1 MESLT
6 EAKLN
11 SLSKNRD
18 GRLAA
23 PDDRGDSGAPSG
35 VGPLVQQAANAGAP
49 RGASHDAQIA
59 AAFADHYRVTRSLH
73 QNSGWETLLAVD
85 DRTRA
90 SLVIKAI
97 PFAALTAGSRLRLE
111 HEQAV
116 VEKITHVSLASLR
129 EIGRGVDHW
138 YCIRNFVPGQTLAAR
153 LVDGPLNIADALDVA
168 RCLLTALQVLHGQ
181 AVLHRNIKPSNLI
194 VAAEQ
199 GGSASGGPGAG
210 SRFSTAG
217 QVVLVDS
224 GFWKGGA
231 IEPASSEPDVASALY
246 LSPEQAGL
254 IDCGLGEPSDLYAV
268 GLILFECLCGH
279 PPFQGDSVSSILLAH
294 MTSKVPRL
302 HVTQP
307 QVPRALDD
315 LIHRL
320 LRKDP
325 HDRYQSAAA
334 ALDDLEQIARAL
346 AAGDGDPNL
355 VLGLSDRRR
364 TLTAPAFVSRRREL
378 DELGSHLSQTKRGQG
393 GLVLVAG
400 ESGRGKSR
408 LLTELAQRAGEDGF
422 SILRGQ
428 GQSEVGQ
435 KPLQLLEGLI
445 QGLLAASRTDPGLL
459 DDLRIRLG
467 DQCEAV
473 AAALPDLGPVLL
485 ESYRAER
492 APEAF
497 GEARSIEALA
507 CFLDALGSAAH
518 PALVILDDC
527 QWADDLMVRLITRWQ
542 ARRLG
547 GTSGDCHSLLLVS
560 FRSDEVAADHRLLN
574 LQASAHIT
582 LSPFDAQEIRQL
594 AESMAGPLPQEVLQ
608 LVLRLSDGSPFMASA
623 VLYGLVESEALVP
636 CADGWHV
643 EPLKLNDLQ
652 SSDTATSFLLR
663 RIQLLRPHTLEV
675 LWIGA
680 VLGKE
685 FELEIAAALMEKT
698 PSQFIAALDEAR
710 QRHLVWLNT
719 TSSHGVFVHDRI
731 REALLER
738 LPAAHR
744 RQLHARAASYLQK
757 HSPERVFDLAYHFDA
772 AGEQDRALPFALAS
786 AEQARTQHS
795 LQVAEQ
801 QYEIAERG
809 AQTAD
814 HEVRYRIA
822 AGHGEVKMLRGDYSG
837 AATFL
842 ERAATFADGKL
853 ARAQITLKLGEL
865 AFKRGEM
872 ESATESFEQ
881 ALRQLGRYVP
891 RHLAVILILLAW
903 EAIVQAL
910 HTLLPSLLV
919 ARRKKPPTDVE
930 LLCFRI
936 FSRLAHGYW
945 FIHGKAHVL
954 WAHVRGMNLAERY
967 APTLELAQSYSEH
980 APAMSLVPWYGRGID
995 YAGKSLLIRKSMGDV
1010 WGQGQSLHYHGIVL
1024 YVASRYHECVEK
1036 CREAVRLLERMGD
1049 YWEVHIARYQIAA
1062 ALYRLGDLQG
1072 ALEEARRIH
1081 ASGLELGDFQ
1091 ASGISLDVWARATN
1105 GAVPPAVMQPEVA
1118 RHRHDAQGMAQVLL
1132 AEGVCRM
1139 GAQEHAQAASTFER
1153 ALAVARIAGVM
1164 NAYVAPN
1171 WAWLASALRRE
1182 AEDDSSCI
1190 PTKRRRLLRRAAV
1203 AAGRA
1208 VWLALRFRNDLPHAL
1223 REAAL
1228 VLAMQGRVWTAQS
1241 MLGLSLRVARRHA
1254 ARYELAQT
1262 LSAQSRIS
1270 RELGRPGAADDSR
1283 RAEALLRDFKLTATG
1298 AAGAGGNA
1306 EFATFS
1312 LMDRFDVVLDA
1323 GRKIA
1328 SALTADAVFSEV
1340 REAARRLL
1348 RGEHSAVVPVTAGDA
1363 AASESVAVHQ
1373 AQHWDEYFSQA
1384 LLSRALETGCV
1395 VTLVDDTSD
1404 SGRAQGDARSGL
1416 CAPIFVRGATVACLC
1431 VTHKQVRG
1439 LFGKNEERLADF
1451 ITTIAGAALEN
1462 ADGFLRLQQLN
1473 ATLEQRVAERTAA
1486 AEGRAQELAVS
1497 NRELERIAAELRT
1510 AEEQLR
1516 IAKEAA
1522 ESANHAK
1529 SRFLAT
1535 MSHEIRTPM
1544 NGVIGMTELA
1554 LKTSLTC
1561 QQQSYLHVVKQSADA
1576 LLRLLNDI
1584 LDFSK
1589 VEAGKLDLEQIP
1601 FDLRETVGDAIR
1613 ILSVRAAQNNLELN
1627 FQIAPDVPMI
1637 VGGDPG
1643 RLRQILVNLVGNAIK
1658 FTPQGEVFVDVC
1670 LLERKEAQVVLHFSV
1685 RDTGIGISPEKQQ
1698 RIFESF
1704 SQADSSIT
1712 RRFGGT
1718 GLGLSI
1724 SAQLVELM
1732 QGQIRVES
1740 QPDQGSTFHF
1750 TVRFEVPEGASMACG
1765 FSSPAAFGT
1774 GSPAAFGTTPLFPP
1788 ANVLVFDNHPTSRGV
1803 LTKLL
1808 GQLGLKPQAV
1818 SDPHTALCMVRLAA
1832 AAKSPFRMA
1841 VIDAGMPDQTG
1852 WSFAQMLRAVPESAG
1867 CPIVFLTP
1875 ASHVATE
1882 EQMAQIPGA
1891 RHLTKPA
1898 KASELIEAV
1907 RDALGE
1913 LAVVDTAQPQVARK
1927 ERQARILL
1935 VEDGPVNQEVAQ
1947 GLLEMQGYVVEIAN
1961 NGREALEVLDRQ
1973 TFDVVLMDLEMPEMD
1988 GLSATAEIR
1997 RRELQTEARVP
2008 IIAMTAHA
2016 VSSLREQCFEQ
2027 GMDGY
2032 LTKPI
2037 QPQELFDMLDRVQR
2051 VQDDSRNLV
2060 VAAPDNPNIPCKR
2073 SDAGRHSTTDTSQS

>member
-1 MESLT
+1 MESLIET
-6 EAKLN
+6 T
-11 SLSKNRD
+11 
-18 GRLAA
+18 
-23 PDDRGDSGAPSG
+23 P
-35 VGPLVQQAANAGAP
+35 
-49 RGASHDAQIA
+49 GASASGSAAHDAQIA
-59 AAFADHYRVTRSLH
+59 AAFAGRYRVSRSLH
-73 QNSGWETLLAVD
+73 DNCGWEALLAVD
-85 DRTRA
+85 DQTRQ
-90 SLVIKAI
+90 SVVIKAI
-97 PFAALTAGSRLRLE
+97 PVSVLTTGARLRLE

-116 VEKITHVSLASLR
+116 LEKLGNESLASLR
-129 EIGRGVDHW
+129 EIGRGADCW
-138 YCIRNFVPGQTLAAR
+138 YCIRNFVPGNSLATR
-153 LVDGPLNIADALDVA
+153 LGDGPLGLMEALA
-168 RCLLTALQVLHGQ
+168 IGRCLLTAVQSLHGQ
-181 AVLHRNIKPSNLI
+181 AVLHRNIKPSNVILAERFDLGKQWGGLDPHDDLP
-194 VAAEQ
+194 VA
-199 GGSASGGPGAG
+199 
-210 SRFSTAG
+210 
-217 QVVLVDS
+217 VLVDG
-224 GFWKGGA
+224 GFWKGGSA
-231 IEPASSEPDVASALY
+231 ESAATEPDIAAALY
-246 LSPEQAGL
+246 ISPEQAGL
-254 IDCGLGEPSDLYAV
+254 IDCGLGEPSDLYAA
-268 GLILFECLCGH
+268 GLILFECLCGR
-279 PPFQGDSVSSILLAH
+279 PPFQGDSVSSILLSH
-294 MTSKVPRL
+294 MTAKVPRL
-302 HVTQP
+302 HVTHP

-325 HDRYQSAAA
+325 RDRYQSAAA
-334 ALDDLEQIARAL
+334 ALHDLEQISQAL
-346 AAGDGDPNL
+346 ASGNADPDL

-378 DELGSHLSQTKRGQG
+378 DELESHLSRAKAGQG
-393 GLVLVAG
+393 GLVLVEG

-408 LLTELAQRAGEDGF
+408 LLTELAQRGSEEGCW
-422 SILRGQ
+422 ILRGQ

-435 KPLQLLEGLI
+435 KPLQLLEGII
-445 QGLLAASRTDPGLL
+445 QGLLAAFRSEPALL
-459 DDLRIRLG
+459 DGVRDRLG

-473 AAALPDLGPVLL
+473 AAALPDLAPVLTK
-485 ESYRAER
+485 STGPGTTGPNR

-507 CFLDALGSAAH
+507 CFLDALGSATRS
-518 PALVILDDC
+518 ALVILDDC
-527 QWADDLMVRLITRWQ
+527 QWADDLMIRLIARWQ

-547 GTSGDCHSLLLVS
+547 GTHGECHSLLLVS
-560 FRSDEVAADHRLLN
+560 FRSDEVAADHRLRN
-574 LQASAHIT
+574 LQATAHIT
-582 LSPFDAQEIRQL
+582 LSPFDANEIRQL
-594 AESMAGPLPQEVLQ
+594 VESMAGPLPQEVLK

-623 VLYGLVESEALVP
+623 VLYGLVESAALVP
-636 CADGWHV
+636 HTDGWRV
-643 EPLKLNDLQ
+643 ETLKLNDLQ
-652 SSDTATSFLLR
+652 SSDSATSFLLR
-663 RIQLLRPHTLEV
+663 RIELLHPHTIEV

-685 FELEIAAALMEKT
+685 FELEIAAALMDKS
-698 PSQFIAALDEAR
+698 PSQFMAALDEAR

-738 LPAAHR
+738 LSPAQR
-744 RQLHARAASYLQK
+744 RKLHARAAAYLQRQ
-757 HSPERVFDLAYHFDA
+757 SPDRVFDLAYHFDA
-772 AGEQDRALPFALAS
+772 AGAQDQALPYALAA

-809 AQTAD
+809 ATLAD
-814 HEVRYRIA
+814 REVRYRIA

-837 AATFL
+837 AATML
-842 ERAATFADGKL
+842 GRAAQFADGKL
-853 ARAQITLKLGEL
+853 ARAQNTLKLGEL

-891 RHLAVILILLAW
+891 RSLFVIVLLLAW
-903 EAIVQAL
+903 EALVQGL

-919 ARRKKPPTDVE
+919 ARRKRPPTDVE

-980 APAMSLVPWYGRGID
+980 APAMSLVPWFGRGID
-995 YAGKSLLIRKSMGDV
+995 YACKSLVIRKSLGDV

-1072 ALEEARRIH
+1072 AVEEARLIH

-1091 ASGISLDVWARATN
+1091 ASGISLDVWARATQ
-1105 GAVPPAVMQPEVA
+1105 GTIPPAVLEPEIA
-1118 RHRHDAQGMAQVLL
+1118 RHRHDAQGTAQVLL
-1132 AEGVCRM
+1132 AAGVCRM
-1139 GAQEHAQAASTFER
+1139 GAQQPAQAADTFER
-1153 ALAVARIAGVM
+1153 ALAVARQAGVM

-1171 WAWLASALRRE
+1171 WAWLATALRQQ

-1190 PTKRRRLLRRAAV
+1190 PTIRRRFLGRAA
-1203 AAGRA
+1203 AAASHA
-1208 VWLALRFRNDLPHAL
+1208 VWLGLRFRNDLPHAL

-1228 VLAMQGRVWTAQS
+1228 VLAMRGRIGTAQVFLR
-1241 MLGLSLRVARRHA
+1241 MSLRVARRHE
-1254 ARYELAQT
+1254 ARYETAQT
-1262 LSAQSRIS
+1262 LKAQARIA
-1270 RELGRPGAADDSR
+1270 RELGRPGADDDARQAEVLLRDLRLPSE
-1283 RAEALLRDFKLTATG
+1283 RAEA
-1298 AAGAGGNA
+1298 AGVDD
-1306 EFATFS
+1306 ESATFS
-1312 LMDRFDVVLDA
+1312 LVDRFDVVLDA

-1328 SALTADAVFSEV
+1328 SALTAEGVFSEA

-1348 RGEHSAVVPVTAGDA
+1348 RGESSDVVPVTAGQEAFTETA
-1363 AASESVAVHQ
+1363 AEYLDRQ
-1373 AQHWDEYFSQA
+1373 AGEQFSQA
-1384 LLSRALETGCV
+1384 LKARALETGRV
-1395 VTLVDDTSD
+1395 VTLVDENSD
-1404 SGRAQGDARSGL
+1404 PGHAGEAAARSAL
-1416 CAPIFVRGATVACLC
+1416 CAPIFVRGEAVACLC

-1473 ATLEQRVAERTAA
+1473 ATLEARVAERTAA

-1497 NRELERIAAELRT
+1497 NRELERIAAELRI

-1516 IAKEAA
+1516 IAKDAA
-1522 ESANHAK
+1522 ESATLAK

-1554 LKTSLTC
+1554 LKTSLTS
-1561 QQQSYLHVVKQSADA
+1561 QQQSYLQVVKQSADA

-1589 VEAGKLDLEQIP
+1589 VEAGKLELEQIP

-1613 ILSVRAAQNNLELN
+1613 VQSVRAAQSNLELVY
-1627 FQIAPDVPMI
+1627 QVAPEVPTI
-1637 VGGDPG
+1637 VSGDPG

-1658 FTPQGEVFVDVC
+1658 FTPQGEVFVDVS
-1670 LLERKEAQVVLHFSV
+1670 LVERQAAHVVLHFAV
-1685 RDTGIGISPEKQQ
+1685 RDTGIGISPEKQA

-1732 QGQIRVES
+1732 HGKISVES
-1740 QPDQGSTFHF
+1740 QPEQGSTFQF
-1750 TVRFEVPEGASMACG
+1750 TARFDVPEGAS
-1765 FSSPAAFGT
+1765 AAD
-1774 GSPAAFGTTPLFPP
+1774 AATALFPP
-1788 ANVLVFDNHPTSRGV
+1788 ANVLVFDSHATSRGV
-1803 LTKLL
+1803 LTNLL
-1808 GQLGLKPQAV
+1808 GQLGLKPQA
-1818 SDPHTALCMVRLAA
+1818 TADRPTAIGMMRLAA
-1832 AAKSPFRMA
+1832 LTKNPFRLA
-1841 VIDAGMPDQTG
+1841 VIDGGVADQEG
-1852 WSFAQMLRAVPESAG
+1852 WTFAKQLRALPEYAD

-1875 ASHVATE
+1875 PSHVASE
-1882 EQMAQIPGA
+1882 SQSAEVPGA
-1891 RHLTKPA
+1891 QHLTKPA
-1898 KASELIEAV
+1898 KASELIAAV

-1913 LAVVDTAQPQVARK
+1913 QKPFETVQTAAPVH
-1927 ERQARILL
+1927 ERQTRILL
-1935 VEDGPVNQEVAQ
+1935 VEDGEVNQEVAQ
-1947 GLLEMQGYVVEIAN
+1947 GLLEMQGYQVEIAN
-1961 NGREALEVLDRQ
+1961 NGREALEALDRQ
-1973 TFDVVLMDLEMPEMD
+1973 TFDVVLMDLEMPVMD
-1988 GLSATAEIR
+1988 GLTATAEIR
-1997 RRELQTEARVP
+1997 RRELQTGDRVP

-2016 VSSLREQCFEQ
+2016 VACLREQCFDS

-2032 LTKPI
+2032 VTKPI
-2037 QPQELFDMLDRVQR
+2037 QPQELFDVLDRVLQMAE
-2051 VQDDSRNLV
+2051 SSLAV
-2060 VAAPDNPNIPCKR
+2060 VGAA
-2073 SDAGRHSTTDTSQS
+2073 SGEAF

>member
-1 MESLT
+1 MESQT
-6 EAKLN
+6 ESTLSPVRLN
-11 SLSKNRD
+11 PGLLSP
-18 GRLAA
+18 GR
-23 PDDRGDSGAPSG
+23 SQS
-35 VGPLVQQAANAGAP
+35 
-49 RGASHDAQIA
+49 ASHEAQIA
-59 AAFADHYRVTRSLH
+59 AVFAGRYGVTRILH
-73 QNSGWETLLAVD
+73 SDSGSQTLLAVAD
-85 DRTRA
+85 QTRE
-90 SLVIKAI
+90 SVVIKAI
-97 PFAALTAGSRLRLE
+97 SLSAFSAGARLRLE

-116 VEKITHVSLASLR
+116 LEKIGNHSLASLR
-129 EIGRGVDHW
+129 EIGRGADYW
-138 YCIRNFVPGQTLAAR
+138 YCIRSFVPGQTLAAR
-153 LVDGPLNIADALDVA
+153 LQEGPLSLVEALHVG
-168 RCLLTALQVLHGQ
+168 RCLLTAIQALHGH
-181 AVLHRNIKPSNLI
+181 AVLHRNIKPANLI
-194 VAAEQ
+194 IADSLPRETVEK
-199 GGSASGGPGAG
+199 GGQARRSSLSVEDSRLLLGASP
-210 SRFSTAG
+210 RFSTAG
-217 QVVLVDS
+217 QVVLVDG
-224 GFWKGGA
+224 GFWKGGSV
-231 IEPASSEPDVASALY
+231 EPSASEPEIAAALY

-268 GLILFECLCGH
+268 GLILFECLCGR

-294 MTSKVPRL
+294 MTAQVPRL
-302 HVTQP
+302 HTAHP

-315 LIHRL
+315 LIQRL

-325 HDRYQSAAA
+325 RDRYQSAAA
-334 ALDDLEQIARAL
+334 ALNDLEQIAQAL
-346 AAGDGDPNL
+346 ASGDCDPDL

-364 TLTAPAFVSRRREL
+364 TLTAPAFVSRRREM
-378 DELGSHLSQTKRGQG
+378 DELGDQLSRAKTGQG
-393 GLVLVAG
+393 GLVLVEG

-408 LLTELAQRAGEDGF
+408 LLTELAQRGGEEGF
-422 SILRGQ
+422 WILRGQ
-428 GQSEVGQ
+428 GRSEVGQ
-435 KPLQLLEGLI
+435 KPLQLLEGIL
-445 QGLLAASRTDPGLL
+445 QGLLAAFRSDPGLL
-459 DDLRIRLG
+459 EGVRGRLG

-473 AAALPDLGPVLL
+473 AAALPELAAVLTETAGL
-485 ESYRAER
+485 ETTRAER

-507 CFLDALGSAAH
+507 MFLDVLGSVAR
-518 PALVILDDC
+518 PALIILDDC
-527 QWADDLMVRLITRWQ
+527 QWADDLMIRLIARWQ
-542 ARRLG
+542 ARRQG
-547 GTSGDCHSLLLVS
+547 GTNGDCHALLLVS
-560 FRSDEVAADHRLLN
+560 FRSDEVAADHRLYQLHS
-574 LQASAHIT
+574 AAHIR
-582 LSPFDAQEIRQL
+582 LSPFDAGEIRQL
-594 AESMAGPLPQEVLQ
+594 VESMAGPLPQDVLQ

-636 CADGWHV
+636 HADGWRV
-643 EPLKLNDLQ
+643 EPLKLSDLQ
-652 SSDTATSFLLR
+652 SSDSATAFLLR
-663 RIQLLRPHTLEV
+663 RIELLHPHTIEV

-685 FELEIAAALMEKT
+685 FELEIAAALMAKT
-698 PSQFIAALDEAR
+698 PSQFMAALEEAR
-710 QRHLVWLNT
+710 QRNLVWLNT

-738 LPAAHR
+738 LPPAHR
-744 RQLHARAASYLQK
+744 RQLHARAAAYLQQQ
-757 HSPERVFDLAYHFDA
+757 SPDRVFDLAYHFDA
-772 AGEQDRALPFALAS
+772 AGEQERALPHALAA

-809 AQTAD
+809 ARAAD
-814 HEVRYRIA
+814 LEVRYRIA

-837 AATFL
+837 AATLL
-842 ERAATFADGKL
+842 ERAARFADGKL
-853 ARAQITLKLGEL
+853 ARARITLKLGEL

-891 RHLAVILILLAW
+891 KSACVVLLLLAW
-903 EAIVQAL
+903 EAIVQGL
-910 HTLLPSLLV
+910 HTLLPRLLV
-919 ARRKKPPTDVE
+919 ARRQGPPTDAE

-945 FIHGKAHVL
+945 FIRGKSHVL

-995 YAGKSLLIRKSMGDV
+995 YARKSLVIRKSLGDV

-1036 CREAVRLLERMGD
+1036 CREAVGLLERMGD

-1062 ALYRLGDLQG
+1062 ALYRLGDLPG
-1072 ALEEARRIH
+1072 AVEEARRIH
-1081 ASGLELGDFQ
+1081 ASGLEMGDYQ
-1091 ASGISLDVWARATN
+1091 ASGISLDVWARATQ
-1105 GAVPPAVMQPEVA
+1105 GTVPPAVLQPELE
-1118 RHRHDAQGMAQVLL
+1118 RHRHDAQGTAQVLL

-1139 GAQEHAQAASTFER
+1139 GTHEHTQAATAFER
-1153 ALAVARIAGVM
+1153 ALAVARLAGVM

-1171 WAWLASALRRE
+1171 WAWLASALRLQ
-1182 AEDDSSCI
+1182 AADDSSCLPI
-1190 PTKRRRLLRRAAV
+1190 HRRRLLRRAAV
-1203 AAGRA
+1203 AACRA

-1228 VLAMQGRVWTAQS
+1228 VLAMRGRVWMARAL
-1241 MLGLSLRVARRHA
+1241 LGLSLRVAQRHE
-1254 ARYELAQT
+1254 ARYERAQT
-1262 LSAQSRIS
+1262 LSAQARLA
-1270 RELGRPGAADDSR
+1270 RELGRPGADEDTR
-1283 RAEALLRDFKLTATG
+1283 RADALLRDLRLPAEG
-1298 AAGAGGNA
+1298 AAGAGRDT

-1312 LMDRFDVVLDA
+1312 LVDRFDVVLDA

-1328 SALTADAVFSEV
+1328 SALTADGVFSEV

-1348 RGEHSAVVPVTAGDA
+1348 RGEYSDVVPVTPGRESPNESA
-1363 AASESVAVHQ
+1363 AVDLARQSGE
-1373 AQHWDEYFSQA
+1373 WFSQV
-1384 LLSRALETGCV
+1384 LMVRALETGRV
-1395 VTLVDDTSD
+1395 VTLVEENPDP
-1404 SGRAQGDARSGL
+1404 GHAGGLVAARSAL
-1416 CAPIFVRGATVACLC
+1416 CAPIFVRGAAVACLC

-1451 ITTIAGAALEN
+1451 ITAIAGAALEN

-1473 ATLEQRVAERTAA
+1473 STLEARVAERTAA

-1497 NRELERIAAELRT
+1497 NRELERIAVELRS

-1516 IAKEAA
+1516 DAKEAA
-1522 ESANHAK
+1522 ESATRAK

-1554 LKTSLTC
+1554 LKTSLNS
-1561 QQQSYLHVVKQSADA
+1561 QQQSYLQVVKQSADA

-1589 VEAGKLDLEQIP
+1589 VEAGKLELEQIP

-1613 ILSVRAAQNNLELN
+1613 VLSVRAAQSNLELN
-1627 FQIAPDVPMI
+1627 YQIAPEVPFI
-1637 VGGDPG
+1637 VGGDAG

-1658 FTPQGEVFVDVC
+1658 FTPQGEIFVGVE
-1670 LLERKEAQVVLHFSV
+1670 LVARQEAFVVLHFSV

-1732 QGQIRVES
+1732 QGKLSVES
-1740 QPDQGSTFHF
+1740 RPEQGSTFHF
-1750 TVRFEVPEGASMACG
+1750 TVRFTVPEG
-1765 FSSPAAFGT
+1765 SSPAGGAM
-1774 GSPAAFGTTPLFPP
+1774 PMFPP
-1788 ANVLVFDNHPTSRGV
+1788 ANILVCDDHPTSRGV

-1808 GQLGLKPQAV
+1808 GQLGLKAQAA
-1818 SDPHTALCMVRLAA
+1818 SDRHTAMGMLRLAA
-1832 AAKSPFRMA
+1832 ATKNPFRLA
-1841 VIDAGMPDQTG
+1841 VIDAGMPEQEG
-1852 WSFAQMLRAVPESAG
+1852 WTLAKQLRELPEFG
-1867 CPIVFLTP
+1867 DCPIVFLTP
-1875 ASHVATE
+1875 PSHAVSESQAE
-1882 EQMAQIPGA
+1882 ISGA

-1907 RDALGE
+1907 RDALGDVALVE
-1913 LAVVDTAQPQVARK
+1913 TRQPVVTRNDR
-1927 ERQARILL
+1927 RARILL

-1947 GLLEMQGYVVEIAN
+1947 GLLEMQGYQVQIAN
-1961 NGREALEVLDRQ
+1961 NGREALEMLERQ

-1997 RRELQTEARVP
+1997 RRELNAEGRVP

-2016 VSSLREQCFEQ
+2016 VSSMREQCFKL

-2037 QPQELFDMLDRVQR
+2037 QPQELFEALERV
-2051 VQDDSRNLV
+2051 
-2060 VAAPDNPNIPCKR
+2060 
-2073 SDAGRHSTTDTSQS
+2073 